1 MGYKILLADDEESVR
16 NYFGQA
22 LKDEGFSVVF
32 ACDGEEALE
41 TLKSQDIDLAVLDI
55 NMPGRDG
62 FSVLKWLR
70 QEKKDNLPVI
80 ILSGFGEFNRIKQGY
95 NLEADHYITKPCS
108 RSEFIRSIKAII
120 SVKMPGRSNES

>member
-1 MGYKILLADDEESVR
+1 M
-16 NYFGQA
+16 
-22 LKDEGFSVVF
+22 VF

-120 SVKMPGRSNES
+120 SVKMPGRSNEG